1 MNHVI
6 VLITENMKIQDSPA
20 ASYNNYFSRTL
31 MKHLFILLLV
41 CLTISPVS
49 AQQQDIKIAARAYM
63 LSDFQTGQV
72 LAGQNADERIEP
84 ASLTKL
90 MTAYVVFSALKQ
102 NQLSSDQVVPVSENA
117 WRMIGSRM
125 FIEPK
130 KPVTVDELIRGMIV
144 QSGNDACIALA
155 EAVAGS
161 EANFTKLMNSEA
173 QRLGMKNTHFTNT
186 TGLPDPEHYTTAH
199 DLTLLATAII
209 RDFPEYYPHYSQ
221 KEYTYNN
228 ITQPNRNRLLWLDPH
243 VDGMKTGWTKT
254 AGYCLITSAIRDK
267 RRLISVVIGA
277 SSANARSIES
287 QRLLNYGFQFYDT
300 LHLYKKNDSLTTI
313 HLWKGTQNELKAGFD
328 RDVYFTLP
336 KGQADK
342 LKATMEY
349 KQPLIAPIQLGQE
362 VGTVKFTLDDKVVET
377 YPLVSLEQVD
387 TANFIGRAWDSVKLL
402 FN

>member
-1 MNHVI
+1 MNVI
-6 VLITENMKIQDSPA
+6 VSWLKNMKVLDSPMA
-20 ASYNNYFSRTL
+20 GYNVYFLQTP
-31 MKHLFILLLV
+31 MKHLFVTLLL
-41 CLTISPVS
+41 CLAVSSVS
-49 AQQQDIKIAARAYM
+49 AQSQDISIAAKAYM

-72 LAGQNADERIEP
+72 LAGQNTHERIEP

-102 NQLSSDQVVPVSENA
+102 NQLSLNQAIPVSESA

-125 FIEPK
+125 FIEPNK
-130 KPVTVDELIRGMIV
+130 QVTVDELIRGMIV

-161 EANFTKLMNSEA
+161 EANFTNLMNKEA

-199 DLTLLATAII
+199 DLTLLAIAII
-209 RDFPEYYPHYSQ
+209 RDFPEYYPLYSQ

-254 AGYCLITSAIRDK
+254 AGYCLITSATRDK

-277 SSANARSIES
+277 KSANARSQES

-300 LHLYKKNDSLTTI
+300 LHLYKKNDTLTMI

-349 KQPLIAPIQLGQE
+349 KQPLIAPVELGQE
-362 VGTVKFTLDDKVVET
+362 VGTVKFTIDDKTIET
-377 YPLVSLEQVD
+377 YPLVALEKVD
-387 TANFIGRAWDSVKLL
+387 TTNFIGRAWDSVKLL

>member
-1 MNHVI
+1 M
-6 VLITENMKIQDSPA
+6 VLDSA
-20 ASYNNYFSRTL
+20 TASYNVSYFLLTP
-31 MKHLFILLLV
+31 MKHLFLILLL
-41 CLTISPVS
+41 CLAVSSVS
-49 AQQQDIKIAARAYM
+49 AQQQGISIAAKSYL
-63 LSDFQTGQV
+63 LSDFQSGQV
-72 LAGQNADERIEP
+72 LASENAHERIEP

-90 MTAYVVFSALKQ
+90 MTAYVVFSAIKQ
-102 NQLSSDQVVPVSENA
+102 NRLSLDQAVPVSDTA

-161 EANFTKLMNSEA
+161 ETDFVKLMNAEA

-186 TGLPDPEHYTTAH
+186 TGLPDPEHYTTAY

-209 RDFPEYYPHYSQ
+209 REFPEFYPLYSL

-228 ITQPNRNRLLWLDPH
+228 ITQPNRNRLLWIDPH

-254 AGYCLITSAIRDK
+254 AGYCLITSAARDK

-277 SSANARSIES
+277 KSANARSVES

-300 LHLYKKNDSLTTI
+300 LHLYKKNDSLTSI
-313 HLWKGTQNELKAGFD
+313 PLWKGAQSEFKAGFD
-328 RDVYFTLP
+328 RDVYFTLL

-349 KQPLIAPIQLGQE
+349 KQPLVAPIEVGQE
-362 VGTVKFTLDDKVVET
+362 VGTVRFTLDDKTVET
-377 YPLVSLEQVD
+377 YPLVALEKVG
-387 TANFIGRAWDSVKLL
+387 TANFFGRAWDSVKLL

>member
-1 MNHVI
+1 MI
-6 VLITENMKIQDSPA
+6 VFQLKNTKVLDSMMA
-20 ASYNNYFSRTL
+20 GYNVYFLQTP
-31 MKHLFILLLV
+31 MKHLFVTLLL
-41 CLTISPVS
+41 CLAVSSVS
-49 AQQQDIKIAARAYM
+49 AQSQDISVAAKAYM

-72 LAGQNADERIEP
+72 LAGQNMHERIEP

-102 NQLSSDQVVPVSENA
+102 NQLALNQTIPVSESA

-125 FIEPK
+125 FIEPN

-161 EANFTKLMNSEA
+161 EANFTNLMNKEA

-199 DLTLLATAII
+199 DLTLLAIAII
-209 RDFPEYYPHYSQ
+209 RDFPEFYPLYSQ

-254 AGYCLITSAIRDK
+254 AGYCLITSATRDT

-277 SSANARSIES
+277 KSATARSQES

-300 LHLYKKNDSLTTI
+300 LHLYKKNDPLTTI

-349 KQPLIAPIQLGQE
+349 KQPLIAPVQLGQE
-362 VGTVKFTLDDKVVET
+362 VGTVKFTIDDKTIET
-377 YPLVSLEQVD
+377 YPLVALEEVD
-387 TANFIGRAWDSVKLL
+387 TTNFIGRAWDSVKLL

>member
-1 MNHVI
+1 M
-6 VLITENMKIQDSPA
+6 A
-20 ASYNNYFSRTL
+20 GYNVYFLQTP
-31 MKHLFILLLV
+31 MKHLFVLLLM
-41 CLTISPVS
+41 CLAVSSVS
-49 AQQQDIKIAARAYM
+49 AQQQDISIAAKAYM

-72 LAGQNADERIEP
+72 LAGQNVHDRIEP

-90 MTAYVVFSALKQ
+90 MTAYVVFSAIKQ
-102 NQLSSDQVVPVSENA
+102 NQLSLDQNIPVSESA

-125 FIEPK
+125 FIEPTK
-130 KPVTVDELIRGMIV
+130 QVTVDELLRGMIV

-161 EANFTKLMNSEA
+161 EANFSNLMNKEA
-173 QRLGMKNTHFTNT
+173 ERLGMKNTHFTNS
-186 TGLPDPEHYTTAH
+186 TGLPDPNLYTTAH
-199 DLTLLATAII
+199 DLTLLAAAII
-209 RDFPEYYPHYSQ
+209 RDFPEFYTLYSQ

-228 ITQPNRNRLLWLDPH
+228 ITQPNRNRLLWIDPH

-277 SSANARSIES
+277 QSANARSMES

-349 KQPLIAPIQLGQE
+349 KQPLIAPVQLGQE
-362 VGTVKFTLDDKVVET
+362 VGTVKFTLDDKTIET
-377 YPLVSLEQVD
+377 YPLVALEKVEA
-387 TANFIGRAWDSVKLL
+387 TNIFGRAWDSVKLL
-402 FN
+402 LN

>member
-1 MNHVI
+1 M
-6 VLITENMKIQDSPA
+6 VLDSLMARYNVHFLLFPMK
-20 ASYNNYFSRTL
+20 R
-31 MKHLFILLLV
+31 LFPLLLL
-41 CLTISPVS
+41 CLAISSVS
-49 AQQQDIKIAARAYM
+49 AQQQDISIAAKSYL

-72 LAGQNADERIEP
+72 LAGHNAHERIEP

-90 MTAYVVFSALKQ
+90 MTAYVVFSAIKKNRLTL
-102 NQLSSDQVVPVSENA
+102 NQTVPVSDSA

-125 FIEPK
+125 FIEPNK
-130 KPVTVDELIRGMIV
+130 QVTVDELIRGMIV

-161 EANFTKLMNSEA
+161 EASFTNLMNKEA
-173 QRLGMKNTHFTNT
+173 ERMGMENTHFTNT
-186 TGLPDPEHYTTAH
+186 TGLPDPNHYTTAH

-209 RDFPEYYPHYSQ
+209 RDFPEFYPLYSL

-254 AGYCLITSAIRDK
+254 AGYCLITSATRDK

-277 SSANARSIES
+277 KSANARSIES
-287 QRLLNYGFQFYDT
+287 QRLLNYGFQSYDT
-300 LHLYKKNDSLTTI
+300 VRLYKKNDSLTTI
-313 HLWKGTQNELKAGFD
+313 HLWKGAQNEIKAGFD

-336 KGQADK
+336 KGQSDK

-349 KQPLIAPIQLGQE
+349 KQPLIAPVQLGQE
-362 VGTVKFTLDDKVVET
+362 VGTVKFTLDDKTIET
-377 YPLVSLEQVD
+377 YPLVSLEKVE
-387 TANFIGRAWDSVKLL
+387 AGNIFGRTWDSVKLL
-402 FN
+402 LN